1 MAYKRV
7 MLKLS
12 GESLA
17 GKQGFGI
24 SDEQVKSYASLIKRI
39 HELGVELAIVVGGG
53 NFWRGRTNPQM
64 NRVTAD
70 QIGMLA
76 TTMNAMALNDAIL
89 QTGVKSKVL
98 NSLEMP
104 KVVDLYV
111 QNKAIS
117 YLEEKQVLI
126 FAGGTGN
133 PFFSTDS
140 AAALRAA
147 EINAEI
153 VLKGTMVDGV
163 YDKDPHLYDDAIKF
177 SEISL
182 AEVIAKDL
190 KVMDSTAAALC
201 RENQIPMLVFSIQDP
216 ENLIRIL
223 KGEKLGTIVHP

>member
-153 VLKGTMVDGV
+153 VLKGTMVDGI

>member
-76 TTMNAMALNDAIL
+76 TTMNAMA
-89 QTGVKSKVL
+89 
-98 NSLEMP
+98 
-104 KVVDLYV
+104 
-111 QNKAIS
+111 
-117 YLEEKQVLI
+117 
-126 FAGGTGN
+126 
-133 PFFSTDS
+133 
-140 AAALRAA
+140 
-147 EINAEI
+147 
-153 VLKGTMVDGV
+153 
-163 YDKDPHLYDDAIKF
+163 
-177 SEISL
+177 
-182 AEVIAKDL
+182 
-190 KVMDSTAAALC
+190 
-201 RENQIPMLVFSIQDP
+201 
-216 ENLIRIL
+216 
-223 KGEKLGTIVHP
+223 

>member
-182 AEVIAKDL
+182 AEVIAKD
-190 KVMDSTAAALC
+190 
-201 RENQIPMLVFSIQDP
+201 
-216 ENLIRIL
+216 
-223 KGEKLGTIVHP
+223 